1 MSFIKTI
8 TSVLLWVVLSGS
20 QSVVANNLENNFL
33 NGLTL
38 YNQARYSDAEL
49 AFSQASGY
57 RARMGQA
64 MASYHLKSL
73 KKSVALFKQSVL
85 LADNDRQRFNALY
98 NAATCEF
105 LSDDYF
111 KAYQLFLDA
120 DKYYSNLK
128 TKQFIELSKYLSDL
142 ILAQFARDNAVV
154 VKKKSSEGKKT
165 TSLEFVFDE
174 SINLRIEDK
183 DQTESET
190 ESVSIGVSEH
200 DIVLEKLISAGIDAI
215 RITKDGEQ
223 VELPSVIDV
232 DVAYEFSQADFSV
245 YTPKSS
251 NADLWKRVFELEQ
264 GYPAPLDKAQ
274 ILPGSKP
281 W

>member
-1 MSFIKTI
+1 MKFIEFF
-8 TSVLLWVVLSGS
+8 TSVLLWLLLSGS
-20 QSVVANNLENNFL
+20 VHAAENNLENIYSD
-33 NGLTL
+33 GLRF
-38 YNQARYSDAEL
+38 YARAQYSDAEL
-49 AFSQASGY
+49 AFSQIPGY

-64 MASYHLKSL
+64 MASYQLKTL
-73 KKSVALFKQSVL
+73 KKSAALFKQSVL

-105 LSDDYF
+105 LSGDYY
-111 KAYQLFLDA
+111 KAYQIFSDA
-120 DKYYSNLK
+120 EKYYSNSK

-142 ILAQFARDNAVV
+142 VLAQLARDNADVA
-154 VKKKSSEGKKT
+154 KKKSSEGKKT

-183 DQTESET
+183 DETESET
-190 ESVSIGVSEH
+190 NNVSIGASENN
-200 DIVLEKLISAGIDAI
+200 IILEKLVSAGIDAVEMT
-215 RITKDGEQ
+215 RRGES
-223 VELPSVIDV
+223 VEFPSVIDL
-232 DVAYEFSQADFSV
+232 DVVYEFSQADFSI

-264 GYPAPLDKAQ
+264 GYPASLDQAE
-274 ILPGSKP
+274 IIPGVKP

>member
-1 MSFIKTI
+1 MKTI
-8 TSVLLWVVLSGS
+8 RIFASVLLWLSLAGS
-20 QSVVANNLENNFL
+20 AYSAENNLENNYL
-33 NGLTL
+33 DGLKFYAQT
-38 YNQARYSDAEL
+38 RYSDAEL

-73 KKSVALFKQSVL
+73 KKSAALFKQAIL

-105 LSDDYF
+105 LSDNYYN
-111 KAYQLFLDA
+111 AHRLFLDA
-120 DKYYSNLK
+120 GKYDSSTK

-142 ILAQFARDNAVV
+142 ILAQFARDSAAVA
-154 VKKKSSEGKKT
+154 KKKSSEGKKT

-183 DQTESET
+183 DKTESET
-190 ESVSIGVSEH
+190 KNASIGVS
-200 DIVLEKLISAGIDAI
+200 DNNVILEQLISAGIDAI
-215 RITKDGEQ
+215 RIAQHGESI
-223 VELPSVIDV
+223 ELPSAIDIDV
-232 DVAYEFSQADFSV
+232 SYDFSQADFSI

-264 GYPAPLDKAQ
+264 GYPASLDKAE
-274 ILPGSKP
+274 IIPGKKS

>member
-1 MSFIKTI
+1 MNLIRVF
-8 TSVLLWVVLSGS
+8 TSVLVWVLLSAS
-20 QSVVANNLENNFL
+20 PYAMANNIENNYK
-33 NGLTL
+33 NGLRF
-38 YNQARYSDAEL
+38 YSQAQYSDAEL

-85 LADNDRQRFNALY
+85 LADNDMQRFNALY

-105 LSDDYF
+105 LSDDYY
-111 KAYQLFLDA
+111 KAHQLFSDA
-120 DKYYSNLK
+120 DKYYSNSK

-142 ILAQFARDNAVV
+142 VLAQFARDNAEV

-174 SINLRIEDK
+174 SINLRVEDK
-183 DQTESET
+183 DKTESET
-190 ESVSIGVSEH
+190 KNISIGKSERN
-200 DIVLEKLISAGIDAI
+200 IILEKLISAGIDAI
-215 RITKDGEQ
+215 RITKRGEN
-223 VELPSVIDV
+223 VELPSVIDL
-232 DVAYEFSQADFSV
+232 DVAYEFSQADFSIH
-245 YTPKSS
+245 TPKSS

-264 GYPAPLDKAQ
+264 GYPASLDKAER
-274 ILPGSKP
+274 LPGKQP